1 MKNARK
7 EINNFVE
14 VSNDLKQSINKVA
27 DIEKVELLAAVI
39 EEQRLRIDSVIQG
52 TCSFVQGFSD
62 ETSFLI

>member
-7 EINNFVE
+7 EINHFVE

-27 DIEKVELLAAVI
+27 DIEKVKLLAAVI

-52 TCSFVQGFSD
+52 IVCAKLQ
-62 ETSFLI
+62 